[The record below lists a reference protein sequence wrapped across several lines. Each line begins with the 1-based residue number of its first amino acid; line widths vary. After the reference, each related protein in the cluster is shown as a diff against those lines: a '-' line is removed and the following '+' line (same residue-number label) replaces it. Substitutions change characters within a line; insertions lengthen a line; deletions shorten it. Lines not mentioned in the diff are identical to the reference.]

1 MPLYAH
7 ADCCNVVGISACAA
21 SEVDEVVRMNSKT
34 HRRTQVENLSIG
46 FWSDRVS
53 IAPLQIAAIRSRH
66 QEGIHETTRK

>member
-1 MPLYAH
+1 MSLYAH

-21 SEVDEVVRMNSKT
+21 SEVDEVVRMNSKDSS
-34 HRRTQVENLSIG
+34 QVENLSIG

-66 QEGIHETTRK
+66 QEGIHEITRK